1 MYTEA
6 LLNPQNL
13 NYYFSEVH
21 AVLLSFRW
29 SLDGIG
35 AAPFRPLAIWKQI
48 EQGKGWIPYPKLN
61 IRLAQSHPFKGVKQ
75 EVTSLFSD
83 LKRVKFLRLF
93 HLAVCFDFQCTA

>member
-1 MYTEA
+1 MNSTHSLNRYSYYCDTLEMYTEA

-61 IRLAQSHPFKGVKQ
+61 IRLAQSHPFKG
-75 EVTSLFSD
+75 ESS
-83 LKRVKFLRLF
+83 KR
-93 HLAVCFDFQCTA
+93 